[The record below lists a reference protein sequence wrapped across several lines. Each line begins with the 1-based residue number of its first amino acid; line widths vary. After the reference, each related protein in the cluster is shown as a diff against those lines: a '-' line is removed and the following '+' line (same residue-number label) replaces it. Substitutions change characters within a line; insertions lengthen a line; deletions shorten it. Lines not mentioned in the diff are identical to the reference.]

1 MEQKIKEVESGLISQ
16 SSYQGILTP
25 TYDHIVLTEE
35 ETEKVL
41 REARRVKA
49 AKLEEVAYLER
60 LNKPKEYAK
69 FSFESLREFI
79 LSRNQNYILD
89 EDNTE
94 QFELLL
100 QYFTNDPA
108 FELSG
113 EYSLSKGIMLNGP
126 VGCGKTQM
134 MRMFGFNSFRPF
146 AVTACRSIADAY
158 QRDGVT
164 ALNKYSDLLPVYP
177 QKFLGFDVI
186 GHCFDDLGTE
196 DDKKNFG
203 NQVNVMQDIL
213 FKVYD
218 QQLTGCFHMTTNLDA
233 EAIEAMY
240 GGRIRSRMRE
250 MFNNIKFSKKSKDRR
265 K

>member
-1 MEQKIKEVESGLISQ
+1 MESGLTNQ
-16 SSYQGILTP
+16 SLYQAIHTP
-25 TYDHIVLTEE
+25 TYSHIVLTEE
-35 ETEKVL
+35 EIEKVF
-41 REARRVKA
+41 REARRIKA
-49 AKLEEVAYLER
+49 AKLEEIAYLEK
-60 LNKPKEYAK
+60 LSKPKEYMK
-69 FSFESLREFI
+69 FDFDTLKEFI
-79 LSRNQNYILD
+79 MARNPNYILD

-126 VGCGKTQM
+126 VGCGKTHM

-158 QRDGVT
+158 QKDGVQ

-177 QKFLGFDVI
+177 QKFLGFDLI

-218 QQLTGCFHMTTNLDA
+218 QQLIGEFHMTTNLDA
-233 EAIEAMY
+233 ESIEAMY

-265 K
+265 R